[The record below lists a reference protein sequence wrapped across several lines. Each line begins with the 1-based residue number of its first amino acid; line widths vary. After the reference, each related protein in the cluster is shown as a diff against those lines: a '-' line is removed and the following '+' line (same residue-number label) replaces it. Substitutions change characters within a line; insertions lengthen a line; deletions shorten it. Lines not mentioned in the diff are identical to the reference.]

1 MLVPSS
7 SAGSCER
14 REAFAFCIRAPGLQR
29 TEPTT
34 GVGLGRAR
42 VSDGHDDVGGRSEL
56 GYMEIWIGRV
66 TRRCTVPRC
75 GVAGWM
81 AGWSEARKA
90 WQPHAAEQMVA
101 ASVDE
106 WEWYAAG
113 G

>member
-1 MLVPSS
+1 
-7 SAGSCER
+7 
-14 REAFAFCIRAPGLQR
+14 
-29 TEPTT
+29 
-34 GVGLGRAR
+34 
-42 VSDGHDDVGGRSEL
+42 
-56 GYMEIWIGRV
+56 
-66 TRRCTVPRC
+66 
-75 GVAGWM
+75 M